1 MDTEA
6 KLKYFYD
13 STMTALKGKGDRELE
28 TMKNILEEEL
38 ENYKKNFDQEIAVQ
52 ERLHTDEAKR
62 ELLKQISGEKLAI
75 RREMSRREEAIK
87 DKLFTEVGEI
97 LDAYRETPAYIETL
111 ADIVRRIKEFAGDDE
126 VTIWLC
132 PSDAHLQEELEWIT
146 GETLPVSDVSF
157 NGGIQ
162 AEIPS
167 RNIFINDSFSSY
179 MAEEKSTYQVV

>member
-1 MDTEA
+1 MDTEE

-13 STMTALKGKGDRELE
+13 STMTALKGKGERDLE
-28 TMKNILEEEL
+28 AMKSILEDEL
-38 ENYKKNFDQEIAVQ
+38 NSYKKNCEQDIAVQ

-62 ELLKQISGEKLAI
+62 ELLKELSGEKLKV
-75 RREMSRREEAIK
+75 RREMSRKEELIK
-87 DKLFTEVGEI
+87 DRLFEEVGEL
-97 LDAYRETPAYIETL
+97 LDEYRKTPAYTDTL
-111 ADIVRRIKEFAGDDE
+111 LDIIRKIRDFAGDDE

-132 PSDAHLQEELEWIT
+132 PSDAHLQEELEKRAGIS
-146 GETLPVSDVSF
+146 LPVSEVPF

-179 MAEEKSTYQVV
+179 MAEEKSAYQVI